1 VLVPHGNLADDALA
15 AALRDRGAH
24 PLQVLA
30 YRTVPGEGIP
40 RIAAG
45 VRDGRIDALL
55 FASGSAIRFVADAVD
70 ITPRPSA
77 RGTTRRPAI
86 FCIGPS
92 TARVA
97 DEIGW
102 RVDGIASETTQPA
115 LIEVATRWFAEH
127 HGSA

>member
-77 RGTTRRPAI
+77 RGTTPRPAI